1 MVTDI
6 VDAGSVIVI
15 GVPDIEVV
23 RVTGGMIMIS
33 IEVRVVVDI
42 AVVVV
47 VWKSVVV

>member
-1 MVTDI
+1 MIYSSEVIVLVTDI

-33 IEVRVVVDI
+33 IEVRVVAARLV
-42 AVVVV
+42 
-47 VWKSVVV
+47 